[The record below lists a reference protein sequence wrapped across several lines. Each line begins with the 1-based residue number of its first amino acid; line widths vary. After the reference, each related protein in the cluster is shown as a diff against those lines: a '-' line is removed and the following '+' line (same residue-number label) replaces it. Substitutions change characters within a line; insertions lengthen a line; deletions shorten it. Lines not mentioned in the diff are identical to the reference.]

1 MDGGT
6 VFMLWYLQK
15 MNSFKHQYM
24 IVHLDDE
31 FFPLLEKALKP
42 YNKYDQ
48 GKTDLW
54 DGETYTSSE
63 DHPDRSSKI
72 CWVDD
77 SNVYE
82 LMDGLVAFANAKCE
96 WNLDVNFI
104 EPFQLTKYDVD
115 DFYDWHIDES
125 NWSPGK
131 RPDNRIRKISFT
143 ILLNDEFEGGEFEI
157 RTSEKNVIQLKKRDV
172 IFFQADTPHRV
183 KPITSGVRH
192 SLVGWIQG
200 PAYK

>member
-6 VFMLWYLQK
+6 VFMLWYLRK

-31 FFPLLEKALKP
+31 FYPLLEKALKP

-48 GKTDLW
+48 GKTDQW
-54 DGETYTSSE
+54 NGKEYTSE
-63 DHPDRSSKI
+63 DHPDRSSQV

-82 LMDGLVAFANAKCE
+82 LMDGLVAFANSKCE
-96 WNLDVNFI
+96 WNLDVNFM
-104 EPFQLTKYDVD
+104 EPFQLTKYETG

-125 NWSPGK
+125 NWSIGK
-131 RPDNRIRKISFT
+131 RPENRIRKISFT
-143 ILLNDEFEGGEFEI
+143 ILLNDEFEGGEFI
-157 RTSEKNVIQLKKRDV
+157 LYTSEKKEIPLKKKD
-172 IFFQADTPHRV
+172 IILFHADTPHKV
-183 KPITSGVRH
+183 NPITSGVRK
-192 SLVGWIQG
+192 SLVGWVQG
-200 PAYK
+200 PPFK